1 MLLCLLFVP
10 SDPYT
15 DIYVYFFLQNLRKLK
30 FFQKSKKQTIRVR
43 LGLLVFLEAVVEK
56 EASRIQR
63 LLRLNLYRGIMG
75 IMGID
80 A

>member
-30 FFQKSKKQTIRVR
+30 FCQKKQEANNKGA
-43 LGLLVFLEAVVEK
+43 LGLVGVFRGCSGKRGFEDTKAVVHK
-56 EASRIQR
+56 AIEAKSI
-63 LLRLNLYRGIMG
+63 
-75 IMGID
+75 
-80 A
+80 